1 MIGYLLDGTRSLLLQ
16 PQAELSDPAR
26 TVVLDPDSAPVDT
39 EAQTIEVVADT
50 TRLVGVSQGSTEWRH
65 TLPIILQ
72 VQHGDPAEAD
82 RLRDLIVA
90 DLTVRWAQTRRQ
102 LLALV
107 DQVTGQYGTDTGW
120 TVSYA
125 ALDRGDPLT
134 AWATITLTV
143 DTTLDL

>member
-1 MIGYLLDGTRSLLLQ
+1 MIGYLLDGARALLLL
-16 PQAELSDPAR
+16 PQADLSDSAR
-26 TVVLDPDSAPVDT
+26 RVALDPDSAPVDV
-39 EAQTIEVVADT
+39 EAQTVEFGFGS
-50 TRLVGVSQGSTEWRH
+50 TRLIGVAQGSTEWRH
-65 TLPIILQ
+65 EIPMIVSVL
-72 VQHGDPAEAD
+72 HGDTAEAD
-82 RLRDLIVA
+82 RRRDRIVA
-90 DLTVRWAQTRRQ
+90 DITVRWARTRRE

-107 DQVTGQYGTDTGW
+107 DPITGQYGTDTGW